1 MKYFKCTNQLDSEDV
16 FYTSS
21 STDKA
26 SAEDIARILNLD
38 QYTVEECT
46 EAEFNYATAE
56 DFEEEEDDDPKTQAL
71 NLVEESRALLMH
83 IEGLGESGVF
93 IDEPV
98 LDYLDLLTEKLQEL
112 ELKLMEI

>member
-1 MKYFKCTNQLDSEDV
+1 MKYFKCTHQSDTEDV

-21 STDKA
+21 SADNT
-26 SAEDIARILNLD
+26 SAEDIARLLSLD

-46 EAEFNYATAE
+46 EAEFNCATAE
-56 DFEEEEDDDPKTQAL
+56 EFEDEDEDPKTQAL
-71 NLVEESRALLMH
+71 NLVEEARALLLH

-98 LDYLDLLTEKLQEL
+98 LDYLDLLTEKIQEL

>member
-1 MKYFKCTNQLDSEDV
+1 MKYFKCTSEFDPEDE
-16 FYTSS
+16 FYTTSS
-21 STDKA
+21 SDKTM
-26 SAEDIARILNLD
+26 AEDIAELLCLD
-38 QYTVEECT
+38 HYKVEECT
-46 EAEFNYATAE
+46 EAEFNCATAE
-56 DFEEEEDDDPKTQAL
+56 DFEEEEDDPKTQAL

-83 IEGLGESGVF
+83 IEDLGESGVF